1 MFYDFSMVVP
11 FVLFAIALVGLFNG
25 ATALKTHAWSG
36 FGYDLQGTSANRA
49 GWLFLIIGTAS
60 LILIGFIAL

>member
-1 MFYDFSMVVP
+1 MFYNYSMMAP

-36 FGYDLQGTSANRA
+36 FGRELQGRSAIRA
-49 GWLFLIIGTAS
+49 GWLFITIGAAS
-60 LILIGFIAL
+60 LLGIALV